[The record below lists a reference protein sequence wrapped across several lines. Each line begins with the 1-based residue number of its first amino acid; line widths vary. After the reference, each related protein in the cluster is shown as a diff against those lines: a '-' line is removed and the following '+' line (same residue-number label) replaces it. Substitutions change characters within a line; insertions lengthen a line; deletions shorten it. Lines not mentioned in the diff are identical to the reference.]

1 MDSVEKLKRAIIA
14 QVKAQTPVQTLWA
27 ECRSTNVQEGTMV
40 AVVDGLEY
48 DDVLLGLGQDIT
60 VPEPGS
66 KVLLGIVENQREATF
81 LLFAERI
88 AMRKINGDTF
98 GGLVKADVVAQE
110 LATLQR
116 DMNQLKQAFLSWV
129 PVAGPTTDGGA
140 GLKTLAAAWAGQP
153 VATTASAQLQNPTV
167 SHG

>member
-1 MDSVEKLKRAIIA
+1 MDSVEALKRAIIA

-27 ECRSTNVQEGTMV
+27 ECQSTNAEEGTMV

-48 DDVLLGLGQDIT
+48 DDVLLGLGADIT

-66 KVLLGIVENQREATF
+66 KVLLGVVENQREATF

-88 AMRKINGDTF
+88 AMRKLNGDVF

-110 LATLQR
+110 LAALQA
-116 DMNQLKQAFLSWV
+116 DVNQLKQAFLAWV
-129 PVAGPTTDGGA
+129 PIAGPTTDGAA

-153 VATTASAQLQNPTV
+153 MMTTQSVSLQNAIV